1 MLAGPTA
8 TDLITRS
15 TQLSGVGAGVG
26 VGVGV
31 GVGERVGVGEGAEV
45 GIIVGM
51 DKGVGSG
58 SGAGVGV
65 TVMVSGTS
73 AAVNSGAG
81 VEVIS
86 GVKGVEELFT
96 LQLARVKIN
105 TSTVR

>member
-1 MLAGPTA
+1 VGVG
-8 TDLITRS
+8 IGV
-15 TQLSGVGAGVG
+15 GVGAGVG
-26 VGVGV
+26 VGVGEKV
-31 GVGERVGVGEGAEV
+31 GVEAGG

-65 TVMVSGTS
+65 TIMFSGTS

-96 LQLARVKIN
+96 LQPARVKIN